1 MLYLG
6 EERSPRQQDVLDHR
20 DKVLIEQAA
29 EPFTLRVCLPRASS
43 HHGDIIHTLLLR
55 AESYGQ
61 AVERVL
67 LNCFLMQ
74 PYHFNC
80 PG

>member
-61 AVERVL
+61 AVVCGVL
-67 LNCFLMQ
+67 LTLSAGSSFSDSV
-74 PYHFNC
+74 
-80 PG
+80 